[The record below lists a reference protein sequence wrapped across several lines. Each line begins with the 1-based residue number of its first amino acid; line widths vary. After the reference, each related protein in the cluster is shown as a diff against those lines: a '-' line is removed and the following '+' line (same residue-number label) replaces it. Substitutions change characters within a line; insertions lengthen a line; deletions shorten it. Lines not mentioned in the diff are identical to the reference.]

1 MHFQYIHS
9 LKIDSSAQSFSEPFT
24 ENSFYGCTR
33 KLDRRLRDKMG
44 YILAS
49 AFLTFIVSE
58 WIEFAGASS
67 SSSSQ
72 DIDGSA
78 VLSQGSI

>member
-1 MHFQYIHS
+1 MPDSNAYIHYFSEPFTENRILLMHFQYIHS

-58 WIEFAGASS
+58 
-67 SSSSQ
+67 
-72 DIDGSA
+72 
-78 VLSQGSI
+78 